1 MFYILE
7 ICSLTS
13 PATALLGRLMFVL
26 IVIGPP
32 NITLRDNCHLRED
45 LPQTRLTLPRENG
58 GREVLDRLVQQHCQ
72 GGRIHSGSSKKAGK
86 YSDCYCEKYSL
97 QKIQGTLKNN

>member
-26 IVIGPP
+26 IVLGPP
-32 NITLRDNCHLRED
+32 NITLRYNCHLRED
-45 LPQTRLTLPRENG
+45 LPQTRLTLPREDG
-58 GREVLDRLVQQHCQ
+58 RREVLDRLVQQHCQ
-72 GGRIHSGSSKKAGK
+72 GGRVHPGSSKKAGK